1 MMRSQTNSA
10 AELLSGTG
18 VDLHLELT
26 GSGLRAGLIDG
37 LREAVRL
44 GRLAPGTRLPSGMT
58 EFRHQALDRQAAAQ
72 DALVVN
78 YSAVSD
84 SAWEGALNAL
94 CSVMP

>member
-1 MMRSQTNSA
+1 M
-10 AELLSGTG
+10 
-18 VDLHLELT
+18 V
-26 GSGLRAGLIDG
+26 
-37 LREAVRL
+37 
-44 GRLAPGTRLPSGMT
+44 SGMT

-78 YSAVSD
+78 YSTVSD